1 MLRTIATGVGLSLM
15 TIAASAHHSDAAFD
29 LHAPV
34 TLAGVVRHFS
44 WHNPHIRV
52 DLDVRDPDGRIETWT
67 VEGNPPGRIRGPG
80 LKDALKAG
88 SQITVNAYRAR
99 DASQRY
105 ARGFTLTL
113 ADGRRFTIGSDR

>member
-1 MLRTIATGVGLSLM
+1 LLRTIATGVGLSLM

-29 LHAPV
+29 PHAPV
-34 TLAGVVRHFS
+34 TLQGVVRQFS

-52 DLDVRDPDGRIETWT
+52 SIDVRDADGRVATWQ

-80 LKDALKAG
+80 LKDALEVG
-88 SQITVNAYRAR
+88 SHVTVSAYRAR
-99 DASQRY
+99 DTSQQY

-113 ADGRRFTIGSDR
+113 ADGRRFTIGDR

>member
-1 MLRTIATGVGLSLM
+1 LLRTIATGVGLSLM

-29 LHAPV
+29 PHAAV
-34 TLAGVVRHFS
+34 TLQGVVRQFS

-52 DLDVRDPDGRIETWT
+52 DLDVTDPDGRIATWS

-80 LKDALKAG
+80 LKDAVKVG
-88 SQITVNAYRAR
+88 SHVTVNAYRAR

-105 ARGFTLTL
+105 ARGVSLTL